1 MPSAANLYDDEHR
14 IFVQGMLCQGILN
27 SKEVNALHEKALI
40 VCKIDVPEKKV
51 DRQKLLASNIQTI
64 NNELEPVGLVIKKGV
79 DEDTGENYFM
89 LINLS
94 NRIIGGS
101 KELGA
106 NIQVQWKSQ
115 ELEYLRLLATEV
127 LRSESKSITGREAL
141 HLTDQVGLNGGKRLT
156 MEEAEETINRLMS
169 AKWIKSVD
177 DGSEITLGVRFLGE
191 MESWMVEVIG
201 GVAKCQICRRVVVR
215 GEYCGCD
222 EGIAWHKYCLN
233 KQAKA
238 GVAIKCKK
246 CGDEVFNPTNSTNG
260 GEPERGSQDLEIE
273 SSQPNRS
280 RKRSG
285 DQIIRGKIRRRTEDS
300 DSD

>member
-14 IFVQGMLCQGILN
+14 IFVQGMLCKGILN

-40 VCKIDVPEKKV
+40 VCNIDVPEKKV

-115 ELEYLRLLATEV
+115 ELEYLRLLATEI

-156 MEEAEETINRLMS
+156 MEEAEDTINRLMS
-169 AKWIKSVD
+169 AQWIKSVD
-177 DGSEITLGVRFLGE
+177 DGGEITLGVRFLGE

-238 GVAIKCKK
+238 GVATKCKK
-246 CGDEVFNPTNSTNG
+246 CGDVLHNPTNG
-260 GEPERGSQDLEIE
+260 AGEPEKGSQDFEMEIE
-273 SSQPNRS
+273 SSQAKKS

-285 DQIIRGKIRRRTEDS
+285 DQIKRGKIRRRTEES